1 KVQPAPVHL
10 DWLRQA
16 EAALPAG
23 AGSEQLR
30 LLVDRTT
37 ALLLLGEEGG
47 WSAAQRIPDDAAGAT
62 ARRGRSGCITG
73 PRRVSSSAPP
83 LPVRSSSTGTAPAF
97 YGVDASGPTDV
108 WAVGVQTI
116 AGTNLAKALVERWDG
131 TAWQVVPGLP
141 EDNGRVG
148 SVYAAG
154 PSDV

>member
-1 KVQPAPVHL
+1 VTL
-10 DWLRQA
+10 A
-16 EAALPAG
+16 EHWDGTAWTAASTP
-23 AGSEQLR
+23 
-30 LLVDRTT
+30 
-37 ALLLLGEEGG
+37 
-47 WSAAQRIPDDAAGAT
+47 SAATP
-62 ARRGRSGCITG
+62 S
-73 PRRVSSSAPP
+73 
-83 LPVRSSSTGTAPAF
+83 AF
-97 YGVDASGPTDV
+97 YGVDASGPGDV